1 MSEKK
6 PEKIEIDMR
15 VRLATWANLVGSAV
29 VVALA
34 AFVLTAAV
42 RGGWG
47 FGAWVFGR

>member
-1 MSEKK
+1 MSEK
-6 PEKIEIDMR
+6 PEEIEFDMR
-15 VRLATWANLVGSAV
+15 VTLRTWANVAGSAV